1 MDAQSGA
8 ADLCA
13 AEVEG
18 EYNMPLHIAAIF
30 IIMAL
35 SFRGTML
42 PILGRRTAKEKVG
55 KLLSVVAGNADYEHH
70 LSHRLQ
76 FGKLPFQCL
85 KLFGAGVILS
95 TAFIHMLMPAQ
106 MQLTDTCLPAHF
118 QLYSAWAGAIALLG
132 AFFAHFMQ
140 YSAIQILHHGK
151 HKTSDTPT
159 TACAKD
165 VRTRTLEEGQPEPCI
180 MHQYSNS
187 HADDAH
193 VHSLILA
200 DAEKTVMTYVLE
212 LGIASHS
219 VIIGVTLGAAREEF
233 KGLFIAL
240 CFHQFFEGLALSIV
254 VMDADLKKKLIAIGM
269 VLFYSLTTPVGIIIG
284 IALNHTYHE
293 NATQALISTGVLD
306 ALSAGILLY
315 DGLVNIVVPHFQA
328 QTLRTASKE
337 TLFHF
342 FFLWLGALAMAI
354 IGRWA

>member
-1 MDAQSGA
+1 MDAPDNA
-8 ADLCA
+8 ADPCA

-18 EYNMPLHIAAIF
+18 EYNMALHIAAIF

-35 SFRGTML
+35 SFLGTML
-42 PILGRRTAKEKVG
+42 PILGRRTAKE
-55 KLLSVVAGNADYEHH
+55 
-70 LSHRLQ
+70 
-76 FGKLPFQCL
+76 KLPFQCL
-85 KLFGAGVILS
+85 KLFGAGVILA

-106 MQLTDTCLPAHF
+106 MQLTDPCLPAHF
-118 QLYSAWAGAIALLG
+118 QDYSAWAGAIALLG

-140 YSAIQILHHGK
+140 YSAMVILHHGK
-151 HKTSDTPT
+151 HKASDTST
-159 TACAKD
+159 TAYAND
-165 VRTRTLEEGQPEPCI
+165 VRTRTLERGQPEPHMI
-180 MHQYSNS
+180 HQYANS
-187 HADDAH
+187 HADEAH

-219 VIIGVTLGAAREEF
+219 IIIGVTLGAAREEF
-233 KGLFIAL
+233 KGLLIAL
-240 CFHQFFEGLALSIV
+240 CFHQFFEGLAVSTV
-254 VMDADLKKKLIAIGM
+254 VMDADLKKKMIAIGM

-284 IALNHTYHE
+284 IALNHNYHE

-328 QTLRTASKE
+328 QTWRTASKE
-337 TLFHF
+337 TLLHF